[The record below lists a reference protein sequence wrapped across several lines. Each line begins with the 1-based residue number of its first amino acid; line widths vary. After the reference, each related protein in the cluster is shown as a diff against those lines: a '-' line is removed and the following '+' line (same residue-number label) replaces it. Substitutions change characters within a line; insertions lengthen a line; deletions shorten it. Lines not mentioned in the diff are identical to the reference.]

1 LRGSGRAP
9 GSKEFFKVTTNT
21 QYPETKQLNCRSSK
35 NDPAGGSINSE
46 DSESLRMLQARRLTR
61 CSAISLDMAT
71 IIAPLMYGETVQ

>member
-21 QYPETKQLNCRSSK
+21 QYPETKRLNCRSSK
-35 NDPAGGSINSE
+35 NDPINSE
-46 DSESLRMLQARRLTR
+46 DSEPLRMLQARRLTR